1 MLTTLKEVL
10 LICLAMFALLQV
22 DKLFHPKR
30 TYLRKNG
37 IPTIATV
44 IRISKTSMYIGTGF
58 FAMPLMTIALEF
70 ETDGACQQVTIDQ
83 AMDTRDIPNVGETV
97 NILVDPRNHKNILI
111 T

>member
-1 MLTTLKEVL
+1 MILKDLL
-10 LICLAMFALLQV
+10 LICLAMFALIQV

-37 IPTIATV
+37 IPTTATV

-58 FAMPLMTIALEF
+58 SPMPLMTVVLEF
-70 ETDGACQQVTIDQ
+70 ETDGVCKQVIIDQ
-83 AMDTRDIPNVGETV
+83 ALDPRDIPNVGGKV
-97 NILVDPRNHKNILI
+97 NILVDPRNPENILI